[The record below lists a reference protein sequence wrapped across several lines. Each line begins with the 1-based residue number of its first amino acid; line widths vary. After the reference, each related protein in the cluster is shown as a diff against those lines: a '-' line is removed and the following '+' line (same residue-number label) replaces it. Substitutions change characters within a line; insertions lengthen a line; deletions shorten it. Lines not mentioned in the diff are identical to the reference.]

1 MLPANESAKTVALFA
16 TCLVDLFQ
24 PEVGFAAV
32 RLLEAAGFDVRVPD
46 QGCCGQPNFN
56 GGDQDGA
63 RQIAAGLIRQFAG
76 YDYVVAPS
84 GSCAAMVRCHYPVLF
99 ADDQELERSA
109 VELAQKTWELTSF
122 LVDVA
127 GYDIGSAALDASVT
141 YHDSCSGLRELGIR
155 EQPRQLL
162 SSVAGI
168 ELREMEQPDACCG
181 FGGLF
186 CVKYPDVADRIGSVK
201 TDSIC
206 AVGAD
211 YVAAGD
217 VGCLMQIEGKL
228 HRLGEKKIKVVHV
241 AEILAK
247 ALLNVSRKDSPGSVD
262 ADD

>member
-1 MLPANESAKTVALFA
+1 LPANESAKTVALFA

-32 RLLEAAGFDVRVPD
+32 RLLEAAGFKVKVPD
-46 QGCCGQPNFN
+46 QGCCGQPNYN
-56 GGDQDGA
+56 GGDRDGA
-63 RQIAAGLIRQFAG
+63 RQIAVGLIRQFAG
-76 YDYVVAPS
+76 YDYVVTPS
-84 GSCAAMVRCHYPVLF
+84 GSCAAMVRCHYPELF
-99 ADDQELERSA
+99 ADDHELGRPA

-122 LVDVA
+122 LVDIA
-127 GYDIGSAALDASVT
+127 GYDTGTAALDASVT

-155 EQPRQLL
+155 EQPRRLL
-162 SSVAGI
+162 SAVAGI
-168 ELREMEQPDACCG
+168 ELREMEQPEACCG

-186 CVKYPDVADRIGSVK
+186 CVKYPEVSDQIGRVK

-206 AVGAD
+206 AVDAD

-247 ALLNVSRKDSPGSVD
+247 ALPEVSPKGSRRAVD